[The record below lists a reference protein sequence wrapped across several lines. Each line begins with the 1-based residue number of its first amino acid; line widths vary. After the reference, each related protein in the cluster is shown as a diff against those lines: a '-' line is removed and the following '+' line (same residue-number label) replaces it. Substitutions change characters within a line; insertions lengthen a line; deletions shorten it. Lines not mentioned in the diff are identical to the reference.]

1 MSVYECIEQY
11 RQIGNFL
18 FGHTRNPIP
27 GGTRFSHTPMENEVP
42 KIVKRFCKTHPA
54 EEGPQKCNGQDKFA
68 WIANSMARTDYP
80 IDTDHHI
87 CQA

>member
-18 FGHTRNPIP
+18 FGRTRNPIP
-27 GGTRFSHTPMENEVP
+27 GGTKFSHTPMEEGVP
-42 KIVKRFCKTHPA
+42 KVVKRFCKTHPG
-54 EEGPQKCNGQDKFA
+54 ECDGQDKFA
-68 WIANSMARTDYP
+68 WIANSMARTDYSV
-80 IDTDHHI
+80 DTDHHI